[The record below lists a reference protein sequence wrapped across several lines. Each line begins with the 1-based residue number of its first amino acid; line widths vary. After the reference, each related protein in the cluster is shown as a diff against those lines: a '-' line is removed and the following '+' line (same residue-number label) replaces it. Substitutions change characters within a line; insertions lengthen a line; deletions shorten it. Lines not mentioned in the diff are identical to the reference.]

1 MIKYN
6 DIVLWDKRLKDGSE
20 ALASKDIAVVKSALS
35 GVLSDMAYLVS
46 VIESMMKVDEDEAV
60 FDITRTRKEEMREIA
75 IAAGV
80 DPTEQDIKE
89 LRRAVMERR

>member
-35 GVLSDMAYLVS
+35 GVLSDMSEVRLIDANAYAA
-46 VIESMMKVDEDEAV
+46 EMKERQDAL
-60 FDITRTRKEEMREIA
+60 KEGSE
-75 IAAGV
+75 
-80 DPTEQDIKE
+80 
-89 LRRAVMERR
+89 

>member
-1 MIKYN
+1 
-6 DIVLWDKRLKDGSE
+6 
-20 ALASKDIAVVKSALS
+20 
-35 GVLSDMAYLVS
+35 MAYLVS